1 MSVNIKYKNNSIAE
15 LSDTGAKTLKTSGKY
30 CEGDIIIENTKDGIT
45 PSGNKAITATTST
58 QTGIDVTNYATV
70 SVAPT
75 PSETKSVTTNGDVTP
90 SSGKLLSKVTVN
102 VPTGTA
108 RDSSDLTVSGATVNV
123 PAGLYSSAAS
133 KSVASGTAGTPT
145 ASKGAVSNNSVT
157 VTPSVTNTEGYI
169 TGGTKTGTG
178 VKVSASELV
187 SGNKAITPSETA
199 QSGIDVT
206 NFKTASVGAI
216 SSTYVG
222 SGVTRK
228 AAATVAP
235 STSEQ
240 TVCASGVYT
249 TGEQKVSAITPSI
262 VGNLDASSFA
272 ASIVAAIEGKGVTVP
287 DGTLLDGMAAL
298 IESIEAGG
306 GEETLFG
313 TYFETGSIIPA
324 SDITADYTIQFQNN
338 FSKVVGNNID
348 PYYIFVLWCSIPPGR
363 TSVAIPKNSWAWVF
377 FGRGKAGLSLPYGQ
391 YLSGSGSMRNATYAG
406 EIGSNDHTE
415 HFTLYCTTSKKLA
428 AGYVYNWIALAPSSE
443 GYAT

>member
-15 LSDTGAKTLKTSGKY
+15 LSNTGTKTLKTAGKY
-30 CEGDIIIENTKDGIT
+30 CEADIIVENTKDGIT

-145 ASKGAVSNNSVT
+145 ASKSAVSNHSVT

-169 TGGTKTGTG
+169 AGGTKTGTG

-272 ASIVAAIEGKGVTVP
+272 ASIVAAVEGKGVTVP
-287 DGTLLDGMAAL
+287 SGTLLDGMAAL

-306 GEETLFG
+306 GGGAKTASGTFTLASTAFSYQVTHNLGVVPNFALIWQDIGYSINSSTMFIGLYLEGRQEVWNYTQRDEIFTVSAG
-313 TYFETGSIIPA
+313 TYDISGTSPA
-324 SDITADYTIQFQNN
+324 SYPSTCYGIAAYAATNSTVKF
-338 FSKVVGNNID
+338 GNENKD
-348 PYYIFVLWCSIPPGR
+348 
-363 TSVAIPKNSWAWVF
+363 A
-377 FGRGKAGLSLPYGQ
+377 YGF
-391 YLSGSGSMRNATYAG
+391 RNAKF
-406 EIGSNDHTE
+406 H
-415 HFTLYCTTSKKLA
+415 
-428 AGYVYNWIALAPSSE
+428 WIVGAF
-443 GYAT
+443 

>member
-1 MSVNIKYKNNSIAE
+1 MSIKTKMQSLIDAAN
-15 LSDTGAKTLKTSGKY
+15 AKTGKGDADLTTAVQSLVSESG
-30 CEGDIIIENTKDGIT
+30 GIT

-108 RDSSDLTVSGATVNV
+108 RDASDITVSGATVNV

-157 VTPSVTNTEGYI
+157 VTPSVANTTGYI

-178 VKVSASELV
+178 VTVSASELV

-199 QSGIDVT
+199 QSGIDVA
-206 NFKTASVGAI
+206 NFKTVSVGAI

-222 SGVTRK
+222 SGVTKK

-298 IESIEAGG
+298 IESIQTGG
-306 GEETLFG
+306 GSATSITGTITLNGAWENVNLLTYEELTNVFGETLPTLFVAIYRTTSCASKHTNGCLWVSNQENAVYLYRNSG
-313 TYFETGSIIPA
+313 TSGFANAVDLSTSPPTITKTQGLIIP
-324 SDITADYTIQFQNN
+324 Q
-338 FSKVVGNNID
+338 
-348 PYYIFVLWCSIPPGR
+348 YYSHYF
-363 TSVAIPKNSWAWVF
+363 
-377 FGRGKAGLSLPYGQ
+377 KAG
-391 YLSGSGSMRNATYAG
+391 
-406 EIGSNDHTE
+406 E
-415 HFTLYCTTSKKLA
+415 HYYSVSRYD
-428 AGYVYNWIALAPSSE
+428 G
-443 GYAT
+443 